1 MANAVTGAFRRAIVI
16 EPEGEIREAVLAWKA
31 RIAGEW
37 PAAVYLHHPPHCTLW
52 VGDLR
57 SDDVAEPV
65 LDAASRLPEF
75 RLTVRSPHVFFDD
88 ALAGGG
94 QTCAFA
100 AALTDDL
107 ARLQQA
113 VSEALRQDRRP
124 VSGDELPAPLR
135 REPFLRSWR
144 EYGFPFVGPHWIPHF
159 TVAALPVPRH
169 HPLVAEFLASTGS
182 WPMTVSRLTWWRV
195 AGDRHE
201 RVTSRRLA
209 LPGS

>member
-1 MANAVTGAFRRAIVI
+1 MAGAVIGAFRHAVVI

-37 PAAVYLHHPPHCTLW
+37 PSAVYLHHPPHCTLW

-57 SDDVAEPV
+57 SDAGVEPV
-65 LDAASRLPEF
+65 LEAVSRIPEF

-100 AALTDDL
+100 VTLTDDL
-107 ARLQQA
+107 IRLQHV
-113 VSEALRQDRRP
+113 VSEAVRQDRRP
-124 VSGDELPAPLR
+124 VSDDELPAPLR
-135 REPFLRSWR
+135 REPFLRSWCD
-144 EYGFPFVGPHWIPHF
+144 YGFPFVGSHWIPHF
-159 TVAALPVPRH
+159 TAAALPVPRDH
-169 HPLVAEFLASTGS
+169 RLVAEFLASTAS
-182 WPMTVSRLTWWRV
+182 WQMTVSRVSWWRV
-195 AGDRHE
+195 VGDRHE
-201 RVTSRRLA
+201 RVATRRLA